1 METLMKEINAL
12 LEDKNTTIALLR
24 WEVEKFKKENA
35 DLKNDIEKYKEN
47 EAKNNE

>member
-12 LEDKNTTIALLR
+12 LEDKNTTITLLQ
-24 WEVEKFKKENA
+24 WENEKLKKEVA

>member
-12 LEDKNTTIALLR
+12 LEDKNTTISLLQ
-24 WEVEKFKKENA
+24 WEVEKLKKEIA